1 MLELNEKEKEAWDK
15 QGWTPEGAAH
25 VGAKDLGEALGIPIG
40 RAATIIAECKG
51 GGAKADEV
59 ERALAGDSDARAA
72 VSRIVRGMPWVV
84 LRNGQPDLAETRAL
98 VKDLKERPA
107 QRSTWKGLLVV
118 QPAAISS
125 STAKLPR
132 CQITGNVLD
141 DYDGKLVDGVTG
153 ADWSGIWVER
163 GNSRILWL
171 AHGPRS
177 LIPAYAVSDPAR
189 AAKELAEPEVPM
201 QWRRLEA
208 SFAQASPVEKAAAA
222 ERLFIE
228 PAAEAFAQPAGD
240 NPSSVSAQLAGRGLA
255 LCVLY
260 TPSDHHFFETLRTHI
275 TPLLRQGAYHL
286 VEEVAQAKVVAL
298 LVSPAMIADNLTY
311 QLSERAA
318 NQPGCRLIPILV
330 RAVGGMPP
338 HLAPKRPL
346 PFSGK
351 VASGDAEWADVA
363 AGLRQVADQM
373 PVVMDRPTLRKRL
386 DRVPDSDLV
395 ALCIDYFPEVSR
407 EFSSGMLKTDKI
419 SLLLQMIDPGKIAAA
434 LSTTRW

>member
-189 AAKELAEPEVPM
+189 AAKELAEPEVPV

-222 ERLFIE
+222 ERLFTE

-240 NPSSVSAQLAGRGLA
+240 NHSPVPAQVVGQ
-255 LCVLY
+255 
-260 TPSDHHFFETLRTHI
+260 TP
-275 TPLLRQGAYHL
+275 A
-286 VEEVAQAKVVAL
+286 
-298 LVSPAMIADNLTY
+298 
-311 QLSERAA
+311 
-318 NQPGCRLIPILV
+318 
-330 RAVGGMPP
+330 
-338 HLAPKRPL
+338 
-346 PFSGK
+346 
-351 VASGDAEWADVA
+351 
-363 AGLRQVADQM
+363 
-373 PVVMDRPTLRKRL
+373 VMDRPALRKRL
-386 DRVPDSDLV
+386 DLVPDSDIV
-395 ALCIDYFPEVSR
+395 ALCLDYFPDVFR
-407 EFSSGMLKTDKI
+407 EFSAGMLKTQKI
-419 SLLLQMIDPGKIAAA
+419 TLLLQMVDPGRVAAA
-434 LSTTRW
+434 LGTTRW

>member
-1 MLELNEKEKEAWDK
+1 MLDLDEKEKEAWDK

-40 RAATIIAECKG
+40 RAATIIAKCKG
-51 GGAKADEV
+51 GGAKADDV

-118 QPAAISS
+118 QPAAITS

-171 AHGPRS
+171 AHGPWN

-189 AAKELAEPEVPM
+189 AAKELAEPEVPV

-228 PAAEAFAQPAGD
+228 PATEAFAQPAG
-240 NPSSVSAQLAGRGLA
+240 
-255 LCVLY
+255 
-260 TPSDHHFFETLRTHI
+260 
-275 TPLLRQGAYHL
+275 
-286 VEEVAQAKVVAL
+286 
-298 LVSPAMIADNLTY
+298 
-311 QLSERAA
+311 
-318 NQPGCRLIPILV
+318 
-330 RAVGGMPP
+330 
-338 HLAPKRPL
+338 
-346 PFSGK
+346 
-351 VASGDAEWADVA
+351 A
-363 AGLRQVADQM
+363 AGLCQVADQTPAAM
-373 PVVMDRPTLRKRL
+373 GHLALRKRL
-386 DRVPDSDLV
+386 ERMLDSDLE
-395 ALCIDYFPEVSR
+395 ALCLDYFPDVFR
-407 EFSSGMLKTDKI
+407 EFSSGMLKTQKI
-419 SLLLQMIDPGKIAAA
+419 TLLLQMVDPGRVAAA
-434 LSTTRW
+434 LGTTRW

>member
-1 MLELNEKEKEAWDK
+1 
-15 QGWTPEGAAH
+15 
-25 VGAKDLGEALGIPIG
+25 
-40 RAATIIAECKG
+40 
-51 GGAKADEV
+51 
-59 ERALAGDSDARAA
+59 
-72 VSRIVRGMPWVV
+72 
-84 LRNGQPDLAETRAL
+84 
-98 VKDLKERPA
+98 
-107 QRSTWKGLLVV
+107 LVV

-222 ERLFIE
+222 ERLFID

-240 NPSSVSAQLAGRGLA
+240 NSSLLSA
-255 LCVLY
+255 
-260 TPSDHHFFETLRTHI
+260 P
-275 TPLLRQGAYHL
+275 
-286 VEEVAQAKVVAL
+286 VAEL
-298 LVSPAMIADNLTY
+298 
-311 QLSERAA
+311 
-318 NQPGCRLIPILV
+318 
-330 RAVGGMPP
+330 
-338 HLAPKRPL
+338 
-346 PFSGK
+346 
-351 VASGDAEWADVA
+351 
-363 AGLRQVADQM
+363 
-373 PVVMDRPTLRKRL
+373 DRPALRKRL

-395 ALCIDYFPEVSR
+395 ALCLDYFPDVFR
-407 EFSSGMLKTDKI
+407 EFSAGMLKTQKI
-419 SLLLQMIDPGKIAAA
+419 TLLLQMVDPGRVAAA
-434 LSTTRW
+434 LGTTRW

>member
-222 ERLFIE
+222 ERLFID

-240 NPSSVSAQLAGRGLA
+240 NSSLLSA
-255 LCVLY
+255 
-260 TPSDHHFFETLRTHI
+260 P
-275 TPLLRQGAYHL
+275 
-286 VEEVAQAKVVAL
+286 VAEL
-298 LVSPAMIADNLTY
+298 
-311 QLSERAA
+311 
-318 NQPGCRLIPILV
+318 
-330 RAVGGMPP
+330 
-338 HLAPKRPL
+338 
-346 PFSGK
+346 
-351 VASGDAEWADVA
+351 
-363 AGLRQVADQM
+363 
-373 PVVMDRPTLRKRL
+373 DRPALRKRL

-395 ALCIDYFPEVSR
+395 ALCLDYFPDVFR
-407 EFSSGMLKTDKI
+407 EFSAGMLKTQKI
-419 SLLLQMIDPGKIAAA
+419 TLLLQMVDPGRVAAA
-434 LSTTRW
+434 LGTTRW

>member
-1 MLELNEKEKEAWDK
+1 MLDLNEKEKEAWDK

-25 VGAKDLGEALGIPIG
+25 VSAKDLGEALGVPIG
-40 RAATIIAECKG
+40 RAATIIAKCKG
-51 GGAKADEV
+51 GSAKADDV

-84 LRNGQPDLAETRAL
+84 LRNGQPDLVETRAL

-118 QPAAISS
+118 QPSAISS

-153 ADWSGIWVER
+153 ADWSSIWVER

-189 AAKELAEPEVPM
+189 AAKELAEPEVPV

-208 SFAQASPVEKAAAA
+208 SFTQASPVEKAAAA

-240 NPSSVSAQLAGRGLA
+240 NSSPLSVPVAGRGLA

-260 TPSDHHFFETLRTHI
+260 TPSDHRFFETLRTHI
-275 TPLLRQGAYHL
+275 TPLLRQGTYHL

-298 LVSPAMIADNLTY
+298 LVSPAMIADDLTY
-311 QLSERAA
+311 RLSERAA
-318 NQPGCRLIPILV
+318 SQPGCRLIPILV
-330 RAVGGMPP
+330 RPIANMPS
-338 HLAPKRPL
+338 HISEKRPL

-363 AGLRQVADQM
+363 AGLRQVADQT
-373 PVVMDRPTLRKRL
+373 PVAMDRPTLRKRL
-386 DRVPDSDLV
+386 DRVPDSDLM
-395 ALCIDYFPEVSR
+395 ALCLDFFPDVFR
-407 EFSSGMLKTDKI
+407 EFTVGMLKTDKI
-419 SLLLQMIDPGKIAAA
+419 TLLLNMIDPGRVATA
-434 LSTTRW
+434 LGTTRW